1 MINYILPK
9 TMSFKVKEDKQKL
22 LLSYELDDD
31 AIVNLFNNIFEDNDR
46 KKIRRVSLDS
56 NKITDIK
63 SVVDFQNL

>member
-22 LLSYELDDD
+22 LLSYELDDG

>member
-46 KKIRRVSLDS
+46 KKMRRVSLDS